1 MPYLCKLRIICR
13 DRPNG
18 ENVRKAMDE
27 PPFLP
32 CVQPDS
38 NSNVTRMSNE
48 MSNIDNKVKY
58 INYCICEFAAS
69 HNMALLEAYDYLS
82 EHGAVAFLDECY
94 EAEHLL
100 SIEEA
105 VADMAAVAQKNGGL
119 IA

>member
-1 MPYLCKLRIICR
+1 
-13 DRPNG
+13 
-18 ENVRKAMDE
+18 MDA

-32 CVQPDS
+32 CTQPDS
-38 NSNVTRMSNE
+38 NRNVTRMSNE